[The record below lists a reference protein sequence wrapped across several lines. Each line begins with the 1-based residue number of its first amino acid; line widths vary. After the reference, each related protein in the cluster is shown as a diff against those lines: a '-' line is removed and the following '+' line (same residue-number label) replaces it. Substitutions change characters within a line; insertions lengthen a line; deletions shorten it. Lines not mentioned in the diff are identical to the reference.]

1 MDCSLAGSL
10 SMVFSR
16 QEYWNGS
23 LFPSPGDLPNP
34 GIEPRFPAL
43 QADCLPAEPPGKP
56 KKRLKEKKFTLR
68 LYLVELLS
76 VGKRITSHVLDSCCE
91 RANIC

>member
-1 MDCSLAGSL
+1 MGCTVDGILQARIL
-10 SMVFSR
+10 
-16 QEYWNGS
+16 EW
-23 LFPSPGDLPNP
+23 LLISPGDPPNP